1 MAIEFSDKHDEIIIA
16 IGLVESLL
24 LVVVIVVSI
33 DISLTLCLGDLV
45 FLLVVVVVA
54 DNDGCCGEEEDAVS
68 FVFFFFFLVFCLAA
82 DALDDDATD
91 SVVPSSIDEFIDMIL
106 SSPPFINN
114 SFFIPFLSLAG
125 DGPRDADENRM
136 GSSLVEEGV
145 ERGMGL
151 SLSFFVEEGGGEGGS
166 GDGAVHRA

>member
-45 FLLVVVVVA
+45 FLLVVVVVVV
-54 DNDGCCGEEEDAVS
+54 DGRVGEEEDAVS
-68 FVFFFFFLVFCLAA
+68 FVFFFFFFLFCLAA

-114 SFFIPFLSLAG
+114 SFVIPFLSLAG

-166 GDGAVHRA
+166 GDGAVHKA